1 MDYHNLFLLQNMKSM
16 LLEIGWEEASSTNS
30 VSHFTFTS
38 MEPKQITAKIYIAAG
53 PGWTAQIEGEHSVSG
68 I

>member
-1 MDYHNLFLLQNMKSM
+1 M